1 MKRVVKA
8 SKENSQVK
16 LRVTYEVYTRYG
28 SGGVKSATVSGP
40 TLLDALKK
48 MTDQMGLYV
57 DSEVIEENQ
66 MTAEEVI
73 KSIDMSNGDGCDY
86 IIQLKNLST
95 GEVLIHGQ
103 DFSEEEW

>member
-1 MKRVVKA
+1 MKKVVRA
-8 SKENSQVK
+8 SKDSQVK
-16 LRVTYEVYTRYG
+16 LRVEYEVYTRYG
-28 SGGVKSATVSGP
+28 SGGIKRATVSGP

-48 MTDQMGLYV
+48 MTDNMGLYV

-66 MTAEEVI
+66 MTAEDVI
-73 KSIDMSNGDGCDY
+73 RSIDMSNGDGCDY
-86 IIQLKNLST
+86 IIQLKNLTT